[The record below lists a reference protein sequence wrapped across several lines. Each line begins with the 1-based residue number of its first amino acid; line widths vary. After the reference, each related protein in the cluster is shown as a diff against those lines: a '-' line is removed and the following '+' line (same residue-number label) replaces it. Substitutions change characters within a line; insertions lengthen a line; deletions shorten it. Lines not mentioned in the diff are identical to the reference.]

1 MSRMDID
8 LDLWNGPDDL
18 ELTLSE
24 LESLRSQ
31 IYELEKVRDNIESQ
45 RQELQKIIE
54 MMEKSS

>member
-1 MSRMDID
+1 MDID